1 MARGG
6 YRAGAGR
13 KPGKKIITGIEP
25 EEGKRIRDMLGLKT
39 KAKAKIFNSL
49 LAKIQSGQS
58 ITLAEKNLM
67 DVLSIELAAEVD
79 GECPVKLSGE
89 VLTPLDYMLKVM
101 NDPNED
107 NELRARMATAAAPY
121 CHARKGEGA
130 GKKEEKSDRAK
141 SAGAGKFS
149 TGRAPLAVV
158 K

>member
-1 MARGG
+1 MSRGG

-67 DVLSIELAAEVD
+67 DVLSVELAAEVD
-79 GECPVKLSGE
+79 GKAPKAGE
-89 VLTPLDYMLKVM
+89 ILTPLDYMLKVM

-121 CHARKGEGA
+121 CHQRKGEGA